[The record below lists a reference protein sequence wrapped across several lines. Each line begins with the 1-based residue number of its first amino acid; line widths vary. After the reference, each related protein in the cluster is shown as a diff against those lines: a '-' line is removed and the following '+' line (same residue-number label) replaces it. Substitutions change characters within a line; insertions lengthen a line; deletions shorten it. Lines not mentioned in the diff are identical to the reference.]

1 MVAWSAADIPD
12 QHGRTAVVTGANG
25 GLGLETARQLAAKGA
40 HVVMAVRNQK
50 KAAAA
55 VDEIRASVPDA
66 ALELVALD
74 LASQAS
80 VRAAAEQ
87 IVAAHKSIDLLIN
100 NAGVMG
106 IPEAKTVDG
115 FEMQLGVDHL
125 GHWSLTA
132 LLLPALLRTPGA
144 RIVTVTSTAH
154 HMGRAINPANPH
166 LHGRYRPWRAYG
178 QAKLANFH
186 FGLGLQRELEN
197 AGASTASLIAHPGLS
212 NTDLQAV
219 SVQQTGG
226 GHEPAVLA
234 LPRPPQRDARG
245 RRRAVAA
252 AGGHRP
258 GREGRRVLRPAVR
271 QQRAAG
277 AQAGRAQAW
286 HGHGDRRAVGGLR
299 ARDRNRDR
307 PARGGGS
314 MTVTSMD
321 RAAAVRSA
329 MRTLVAR
336 NGFHGASM
344 SAVASEA
351 GVATGTAYTHY
362 ASKDELVLAAYCETK
377 AQLAAAAMV
386 GLDAKTEAGSQFR
399 SIWLATYRHLKAN
412 PGHARFLLQV
422 DHSPYRSAAHQA
434 AIAGG
439 DPLAAQAAM
448 PDVAAR
454 LLPLPLEVI
463 YELGLSPAVRLAAGG
478 TSLTGEQLDEIA
490 GACWRAI
497 SLPD

>member
-1 MVAWSAADIPD
+1 MAWSAADIPG

-25 GLGLETARQLAAKGA
+25 GLGLETARQLAAHGA
-40 HVVMAVRNQK
+40 HVVMAVRNQQ

-80 VRAAAEQ
+80 VRAAAAQ
-87 IVAAHKSIDLLIN
+87 IVAAHKGIDLLIN

-154 HMGRAINPANPH
+154 HMGRAINRANPH

-186 FGLGLQRELEN
+186 FGLGLQRELER

-226 GHEPAVLA
+226 GTSQRFFLFLA
-234 LPRPPQRDARG
+234 RHSG
-245 RRRAVAA
+245 MSAA
-252 AGGHRP
+252 DGA
-258 GREGRRVLRPAVR
+258 LS
-271 QQRAAG
+271 QLRAATDPAAKG
-277 AQAGRAQAW
+277 GEFYGPRFVNS
-286 HGHGDRRAVGGLR
+286 GPPVRKPVVRRLGLDTAIAALWEVSER
-299 ARDRNRDR
+299 ETGIAIDL
-307 PARGGGS
+307 
-314 MTVTSMD
+314 
-321 RAAAVRSA
+321 RAAA
-329 MRTLVAR
+329 
-336 NGFHGASM
+336 
-344 SAVASEA
+344 
-351 GVATGTAYTHY
+351 
-362 ASKDELVLAAYCETK
+362 AA
-377 AQLAAAAMV
+377 
-386 GLDAKTEAGSQFR
+386 
-399 SIWLATYRHLKAN
+399 
-412 PGHARFLLQV
+412 
-422 DHSPYRSAAHQA
+422 
-434 AIAGG
+434 
-439 DPLAAQAAM
+439 
-448 PDVAAR
+448 
-454 LLPLPLEVI
+454 
-463 YELGLSPAVRLAAGG
+463 
-478 TSLTGEQLDEIA
+478 
-490 GACWRAI
+490 
-497 SLPD
+497 